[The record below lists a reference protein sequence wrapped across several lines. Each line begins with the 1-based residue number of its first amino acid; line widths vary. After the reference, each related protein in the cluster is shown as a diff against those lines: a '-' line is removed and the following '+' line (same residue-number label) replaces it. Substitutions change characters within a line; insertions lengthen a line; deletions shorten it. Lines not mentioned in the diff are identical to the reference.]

1 MMQIPIDQETI
12 TAFCRRWHVAEL
24 AVFGSVLRDDF
35 DAESDVDVLVSF
47 LPDATPTL
55 FDMVRMQRELEA
67 ILGREVDLVSRRG
80 IEESRNPLRKREILN
95 SAEVIYG
102 S

>member
-1 MMQIPIDQETI
+1 MMQIPIDRETI
-12 TAFCRRWHVAEL
+12 AAFCRRWDVAEL

-35 DAESDVDVLVSF
+35 NADSDVDVLISF
-47 LPDATPTL
+47 LPNATPTL
-55 FDMVRMQRELEA
+55 FDRVRMQRELEA
-67 ILGREVDLVSRRG
+67 ILEREVDLVSRRG
-80 IEESRNPLRKREILN
+80 IEDSRNPYRKREILN